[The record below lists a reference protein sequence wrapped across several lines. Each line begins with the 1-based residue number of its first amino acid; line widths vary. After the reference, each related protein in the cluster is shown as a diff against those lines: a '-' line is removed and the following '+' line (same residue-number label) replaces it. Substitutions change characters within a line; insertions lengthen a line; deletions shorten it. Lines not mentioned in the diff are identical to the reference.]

1 MDNKETLKILHD
13 FQCWRRGKNMDMPDP
28 ILIGNAIDNAIRLL
42 RKEKVKVNMSKKVYI
57 SGAIEHLDIEERK
70 KAFKVA
76 EDNMRCCGF
85 EPINPFN
92 NGVDVNADWREHM
105 KVDIKNLLD
114 CDYILMLKGWELSKG
129 CKLEFDVATS
139 CGIKVLQ
146 FNF

>member
-1 MDNKETLKILHD
+1 
-13 FQCWRRGKNMDMPDP
+13 
-28 ILIGNAIDNAIRLL
+28 
-42 RKEKVKVNMSKKVYI
+42 MSEKVYI
-57 SGAIEHLDIEERK
+57 SGAIEHLEIEGRK
-70 KAFKVA
+70 KAFKEA
-76 EDNMRCCGF
+76 ERILLSDGY

-92 NGVDVNADWREHM
+92 NGVNVDADWREHM

-114 CDYILMLKGWELSKG
+114 CDYILMLEGWELSKG

>member
-1 MDNKETLKILHD
+1 
-13 FQCWRRGKNMDMPDP
+13 
-28 ILIGNAIDNAIRLL
+28 
-42 RKEKVKVNMSKKVYI
+42 MSEKVYI
-57 SGAIEHLDIEERK
+57 SGAIEHLDLEERK
-70 KAFKVA
+70 KAFKEA
-76 EDNMRCCGF
+76 ELCLRSNLY

-114 CDYILMLKGWELSKG
+114 CDYILMLEGWELSKG

-139 CGIKVLQ
+139 CGIKVLN

>member
-1 MDNKETLKILHD
+1 MKE
-13 FQCWRRGKNMDMPDP
+13 
-28 ILIGNAIDNAIRLL
+28 
-42 RKEKVKVNMSKKVYI
+42 KVYI
-57 SGAIEHLDIEERK
+57 SGAIEHLDLEERK
-70 KAFKVA
+70 KAFQEA
-76 EDNMRCCGF
+76 ERILSSNGY

-139 CGIKVLQ
+139 CGIKVFD

>member
-1 MDNKETLKILHD
+1 MDNKETLKTLHD

-28 ILIGNAIDNAIRLL
+28 IMIGKAIDNAIRLL
-42 RKEKVKVNMSKKVYI
+42 REEKVKGNMSKKVYI
-57 SGAIEHLDIEERK
+57 SGAIEHLDLEERK
-70 KAFKVA
+70 KAFKEA
-76 EDNMRCCGF
+76 ELCLRSNLY
-85 EPINPFN
+85 EPISPFN
-92 NGVDVNADWREHM
+92 NGVDVNANWREHL